1 MATKRKPVSQATP
14 KPCRCRRFV
23 TQAALEANVRSIR
36 ARGDD
41 PCVWPFFAMATCH
54 HIVEDT
60 TLVHA
65 TVDVSHLNIDTA
77 GEVFTFVAFAL
88 LNTCTE
94 LQEVIEMMEQ
104 ASPDFAQRT
113 PAIREIKA
121 MNTMVA
127 RACETAKQAG
137 VTDEFRQTAYAA
149 ALKLEAEIGKMKL
162 RQTILFLRKGQP
174 PFAVVRSAMLVV
186 LGRPDAS
193 APRVARDERAQ

>member
-1 MATKRKPVSQATP
+1 MAAKRTS
-14 KPCRCRRFV
+14 KPCRCRRLI
-23 TQAALEANVRSIR
+23 TQAALEANVGRIR

-60 TLVHA
+60 TLVHS
-65 TVDVSHLNIDTA
+65 TIDVSHLNIDTA

-94 LQEVIEMMEQ
+94 LQEVIEMMEK

-113 PAIREIKA
+113 PALREIKA

-137 VTDEFRQTAYAA
+137 VSDEFQRTAHAA
-149 ALKLEAEIGKMKL
+149 ALKLEAGIGKMKL

-186 LGRPDAS
+186 LSKPDAPTTKG
-193 APRVARDERAQ
+193 A

>member
-1 MATKRKPVSQATP
+1 MATKRTS
-14 KPCRCRRFV
+14 KPCRCRHLI

-60 TLVHA
+60 ALVHA
-65 TVDVSHLNIDTA
+65 TIDVSHLNIGTA

-88 LNTCTE
+88 LKTCTE
-94 LQEVIEMMEQ
+94 LQEVIEMMEK
-104 ASPDFAQRT
+104 ANPEFVQRT
-113 PAIREIKA
+113 HALREIKA

-137 VTDEFRQTAYAA
+137 ASDEFRRTAYGA
-149 ALKLEAEIGKMKL
+149 ALKLEAELGKMKL
-162 RQTILFLRKGQP
+162 RQTILFLRNGHP
-174 PFAVVRSAMLVV
+174 PFAVVRRAMLVV
-186 LGRPDAS
+186 LGRPDA
-193 APRVARDERAQ
+193 PTTKVA

>member
-1 MATKRKPVSQATP
+1 MATKRTS
-14 KPCRCRRFV
+14 KPCRCRHLI

-60 TLVHA
+60 TQVHA
-65 TVDVSHLNIDTA
+65 TIDVSHLNIGTA

-88 LNTCTE
+88 LKTCTE

-104 ASPDFAQRT
+104 ASPAKART

-127 RACETAKQAG
+127 RACETAKKAG
-137 VTDEFRQTAYAA
+137 VSDEFRRTAYAA
-149 ALKLEAEIGKMKL
+149 ALKLEAEIGKMTL
-162 RQTILFLRKGQP
+162 RQTILFQRKGHP

-186 LGRPDAS
+186 LGRPDA
-193 APRVARDERAQ
+193 PTTKVA

>member
-1 MATKRKPVSQATP
+1 MATKRTS

-65 TVDVSHLNIDTA
+65 TIDVSHLNIGTA

-88 LNTCTE
+88 LKTCTE

-104 ASPDFAQRT
+104 ASPAKART
-113 PAIREIKA
+113 PALREIKA

-137 VTDEFRQTAYAA
+137 VSDEFRRTAYAA

-174 PFAVVRSAMLVV
+174 PFAVVRSAMLVAF
-186 LGRPDAS
+186 GRPDA
-193 APRVARDERAQ
+193 PTTKVA

>member
-1 MATKRKPVSQATP
+1 MATKRTS
-14 KPCRCRRFV
+14 KPCRCRHLI

-60 TLVHA
+60 ALVHE
-65 TVDVSHLNIDTA
+65 TIDVSHLKIGTA

-88 LNTCTE
+88 LKTCTE
-94 LQEVIEMMEQ
+94 LQEVIEMMEK
-104 ASPDFAQRT
+104 ANPEFVQRT
-113 PAIREIKA
+113 PALREIKA

-137 VTDEFRQTAYAA
+137 VSDEFRRTAYGA
-149 ALKLEAEIGKMKL
+149 ALKLEAELDKMKL
-162 RQTILFLRKGQP
+162 RQTILFLRNGHP

-186 LGRPDAS
+186 LGRPN
-193 APRVARDERAQ
+193 APTTTVA